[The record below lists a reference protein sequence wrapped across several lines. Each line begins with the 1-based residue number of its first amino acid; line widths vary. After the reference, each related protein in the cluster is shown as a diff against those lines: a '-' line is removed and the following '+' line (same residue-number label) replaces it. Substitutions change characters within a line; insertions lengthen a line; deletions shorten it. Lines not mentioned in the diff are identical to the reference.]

1 MSDDSGTPPF
11 RSGFAAVV
19 GRPNVGKST
28 LVNALVGRKVSIT
41 SSRPQTTRN
50 SIRGVVN
57 VDDPPAQ
64 IVLVDTPGLH
74 RPRTAL
80 GARLNRLVDESLE
93 GTDLVLMVL
102 DATQRV
108 GPGDRMLAERL
119 APAAERSIVVVAKT
133 DLAVPDRIAER
144 LGEAAPWDFA
154 AYVPV
159 SSVAGD
165 GLDALRGEILDRIPE
180 GPAFFPPDMVSD
192 QPDQLLAGEIVRE
205 HYLERLHQELPHSLA
220 VVVDE
225 LDRAP
230 QRHRLHR
237 RHRRGGAQLPE
248 GHRHRQGRGHPQG
261 GGGGGPDRVGAAA
274 RRPRLPRSAGPGRT
288 GLATAGHPA
297 RPPRFLT
304 PGSIDPFPPRRPP
317 SV

>member
-1 MSDDSGTPPF
+1 MSGDSGSPTF

-57 VDDPPAQ
+57 VEDPPAQ

-102 DATQRV
+102 DATQKV

-119 APAAERSIVVVAKT
+119 GPAADRSIVVVAKT

-144 LGEAAPWDFA
+144 LAEAAPWDFA

-159 SSVAGD
+159 SALEGS
-165 GLDALRGEILDRIPE
+165 GLDALRRELLDRIPE

-225 LDRAP
+225 LDE
-230 QRHRLHR
+230 R
-237 RHRRGGAQLPE
+237 RNGTVYIAATVVVERNSQKGIVIGKGGATLKTVGE
-248 GHRHRQGRGHPQG
+248 GARIELERLLAAPVYLDLRVRVE
-261 GGGGGPDRVGAAA
+261 PDWQ
-274 RRPRLPRSAGPGRT
+274 RRDTLLDRLG
-288 GLATAGHPA
+288 
-297 RPPRFLT
+297 F
-304 PGSIDPFPPRRPP
+304 
-317 SV
+317 